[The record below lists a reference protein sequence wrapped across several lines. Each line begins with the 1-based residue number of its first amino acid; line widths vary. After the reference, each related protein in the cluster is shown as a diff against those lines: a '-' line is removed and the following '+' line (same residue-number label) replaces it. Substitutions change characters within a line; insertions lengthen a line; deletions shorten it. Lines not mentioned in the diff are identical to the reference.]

1 MPQVAPALEFLDE
14 VCRSGADEKFPAS
27 EEAVLELVEKQEAL
41 LRRLDGQRSGV
52 LSLLQKGKEL
62 QRDPNCPEF
71 VKGESKRLETAWGE
85 CNAHC
90 ADRDRT

>member
-14 VCRSGADEKFPAS
+14 VCRPGADEKFPAS

-41 LRRLDGQRSGV
+41 LKRLDGQRSGV

-71 VKGESKRLETAWGE
+71 VKGPYINDV
-85 CNAHC
+85 CQIC
-90 ADRDRT
+90 